1 MPRCLTP
8 YRDPQQARPVCFC
21 TRCGGEI
28 YDGGELCV
36 ECRTSEAVKVRRWDQ
51 KTARD
56 VMEEMDFYLQKILAE
71 GPRNE
76 LWNALA
82 EKFLT
87 DAEDEMEGEAV

>member
-1 MPRCLTP
+1 MGLGNC
-8 YRDPQQARPVCFC
+8 YRDTNAAVPTGVCPV
-21 TRCGGEI
+21 CGGEI
-28 YDGGELCV
+28 YDRGELCV
-36 ECRTSEAVKVRRWDQ
+36 ECRTSEAVKAHRWDQ